1 MGYRYSI
8 LEITNSSNKFKL
20 SEKTHRSRNCW
31 DVCDKKTHP
40 SNLDRRSRWDGIQRV
55 GFSQGSK
62 DSTFLEEG
70 LPSFPAFFFWSKNP
84 RKAGRFGGKEI
95 WRSFQHSSSESFT
108 WWCSDKGSCKDSVD
122 ICPPID
128 SDQSPALKTYPI
140 PFFQSDIP
148 TFFKCCWSLQDM
160 SDRGHPPSKC
170 SLKWAMAVCL
180 EWRTKM
186 LSLLLDRGWGNQRLV
201 FGSTISSF
209 GGRSLVVFWISGR
222 YGYLQIYFSHVWKVW
237 RPVFIFWT
245 ISLSGL
251 LTEKVTEICGC
262 LAGRHAIYTHLHL
275 YIYW

>member
-108 WWCSDKGSCKDSVD
+108 SWCSDKGSCKDSVD

-140 PFFQSDIP
+140 PASCMPRVDRWVGKP
-148 TFFKCCWSLQDM
+148 TVGFWQYNQF
-160 SDRGHPPSKC
+160 
-170 SLKWAMAVCL
+170 V
-180 EWRTKM
+180 WRTKSCSILDQWQVW
-186 LSLLLDRGWGNQRLV
+186 LSTDLLLPCVEGV
-201 FGSTISSF
+201 VSSF
-209 GGRSLVVFWISGR
+209 YFLDNIPFRTTYRKGDWNLWMFGRSACNL
-222 YGYLQIYFSHVWKVW
+222 Y
-237 RPVFIFWT
+237 T
-245 ISLSGL
+245 
-251 LTEKVTEICGC
+251 
-262 LAGRHAIYTHLHL
+262 LASLHL
-275 YIYW
+275 LIEAQVHRYIVSQIHGRIDGERVAELAD